1 MIYQSHYID
10 RLNILFS
17 NNLNLLLKSSR
28 KGNLY
33 DCREYANNLIISML
47 GSELNFKLPMSTPI
61 TTPISTKITTPF
73 TPYKTPTSSP
83 YPVITPLTDDVDDFT
98 ILDGLSP
105 TSIITPYPSSTSNPI
120 ISTPNLDLI
129 LGVNDKLPSSSSSLS
144 STYNL
149 SINYYKPKKIQKYWH
164 TTLMTPS
171 PLQSPSS
178 SSSSSPSSSSS
189 AYNLSINYYKP
200 KKIQRYWHTTLM
212 TPSPS
217 QSPLSSSSSS
227 SSSSS
232 AYYLSI
238 NYYKPKKIQKYWHT
252 TLMTPSPS
260 PQKQQ
265 QK

>member
-1 MIYQSHYID
+1 
-10 RLNILFS
+10 
-17 NNLNLLLKSSR
+17 
-28 KGNLY
+28 
-33 DCREYANNLIISML
+33 ML
-47 GSELNFKLPMSTPI
+47 GSELNFKLPMSTTI
-61 TTPISTKITTPF
+61 TTPITTKITTPF

-129 LGVNDKLPSSSSSLS
+129 LSSSLS
-144 STYNL
+144 SSYNL

-200 KKIQRYWHTTLM
+200 KKIQ
-212 TPSPS
+212 
-217 QSPLSSSSSS
+217 
-227 SSSSS
+227 
-232 AYYLSI
+232 
-238 NYYKPKKIQKYWHT
+238 KYWHT
-252 TLMTPSPS
+252 TLMTPSP
-260 PQKQQ
+260 QKQQ

>member
-47 GSELNFKLPMSTPI
+47 GSELNFKLPMSTTI
-61 TTPISTKITTPF
+61 TTPITNKITTPF

-83 YPVITPLTDDVDDFT
+83 YPVIAPLTDDVDDFT

-129 LGVNDKLPSSSSSLS
+129 LGVNDKLPSSSSSSAYNLS
-144 STYNL
+144 INYYKPKKIQKYWHTTLMTPSPSQSPSSSSSSSAYNL

-178 SSSSSPSSSSS
+178 SSSSSSSSS

-200 KKIQRYWHTTLM
+200 KKI
-212 TPSPS
+212 P
-217 QSPLSSSSSS
+217 
-227 SSSSS
+227 
-232 AYYLSI
+232 
-238 NYYKPKKIQKYWHT
+238 KYWHT

-265 QK
+265 QN